1 MNVPIDQGIP
11 VANPWYPMTAY
22 KFPTCMMTTGEDN
35 YNKGGRGRGI
45 CLTACVLSQS
55 SLLVIGG
62 PPTTQCIWQ
71 SLTMIEKEKLHTQ
84 ESPTHKREKK
94 NGDGVS
100 NGKKQPPEVCGHSQV
115 ISTLDQNEGAGEG
128 TMARLQNNLIN
139 DGRHCTPNAHQIAAI
154 RWRCRVWRGKISE
167 KRVVRRQ
174 KFCPRDKAIRSE
186 ISLVRK
192 SSEF

>member
-1 MNVPIDQGIP
+1 
-11 VANPWYPMTAY
+11 
-22 KFPTCMMTTGEDN
+22 
-35 YNKGGRGRGI
+35 
-45 CLTACVLSQS
+45 
-55 SLLVIGG
+55 
-62 PPTTQCIWQ
+62 
-71 SLTMIEKEKLHTQ
+71 MIEKEKLHTQ

-154 RWRCRVWRGKISE
+154 R
-167 KRVVRRQ
+167 
-174 KFCPRDKAIRSE
+174 
-186 ISLVRK
+186 
-192 SSEF
+192 